1 MNGQQIML
9 IIFIYGLF
17 NDEHQLDQY
26 GIERLDDSEQW
37 ISKLSW
43 PNCKYSSKLCVGT
56 DEYHK

>member
-26 GIERLDDSEQW
+26 GIERLDDSEQ
-37 ISKLSW
+37 
-43 PNCKYSSKLCVGT
+43 
-56 DEYHK
+56 